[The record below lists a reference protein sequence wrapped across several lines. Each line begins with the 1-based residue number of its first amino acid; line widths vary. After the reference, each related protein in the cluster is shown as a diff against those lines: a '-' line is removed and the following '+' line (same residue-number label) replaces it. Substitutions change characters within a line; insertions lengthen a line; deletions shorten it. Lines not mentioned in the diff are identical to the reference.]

1 MYYGISAILKRSEN
15 MSLFDWITGTSNQLT
30 NEKHKAILSGNE
42 DAIAALK
49 KMDKKIGKLTAEFNG
64 VGRVPPEV
72 VAKVET
78 LIKENA
84 VAISKV
90 TAVAPYEE
98 NRTERIG
105 SFIRNEEPVTSQPID
120 WLEYVNKFKSNAGV
134 PIEQRVA
141 QFRVGR

>member
-1 MYYGISAILKRSEN
+1 
-15 MSLFDWITGTSNQLT
+15 MSFIDWITGTSNQLT
-30 NEKHKAILSGNE
+30 NEKHKAILSGDEN
-42 DAIAALK
+42 AIAALK
-49 KMDKKIGKLTAEFNG
+49 KMDKAIGKLTAAFNG

-72 VAKVET
+72 TAQVEA

-90 TAVAPYEE
+90 SAVAPYEE

-105 SFIRNEEPVTSQPID
+105 SFIRNEDPVTSQPID
-120 WLEYVNKFKSNAGV
+120 WLEYENVFRSNAGV
-134 PIEQRVA
+134 RIEQRVA

>member
-1 MYYGISAILKRSEN
+1 
-15 MSLFDWITGTSNQLT
+15 MSFIDWITGTGNQLT
-30 NEKHKAILSGNE
+30 NEKHKAILSGDE
-42 DAIAALK
+42 DAISALK
-49 KMDKKIGKLTAEFNG
+49 KMDKKIGKLTAAFNG

-72 VAKVET
+72 TAKVEA

-84 VAISKV
+84 AAISKV

-105 SFIRNEEPVTSQPID
+105 SFIRNETPVTSQSVD
-120 WLEYVNKFKSNAGV
+120 WLEYENVFKSNAGV
-134 PIEQRVA
+134 RIEQRVA